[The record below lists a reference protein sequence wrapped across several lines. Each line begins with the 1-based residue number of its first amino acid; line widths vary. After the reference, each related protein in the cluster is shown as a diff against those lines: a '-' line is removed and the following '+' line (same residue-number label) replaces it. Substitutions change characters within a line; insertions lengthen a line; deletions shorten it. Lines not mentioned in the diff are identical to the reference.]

1 MMKKGILIIITLFV
15 QGIGMAQILEPVKW
29 VTSVK
34 KISNTECELITTAK
48 IDASWH
54 LYSQNVPENGPI
66 PTKFTYEGNGNYLR
80 KGNTS
85 EENGIISLDPVF
97 KIDIKF
103 FKNEATFRQRIKL
116 KTNDPFQIVGIV
128 EFMAC
133 DVSRCLPPTEVELVF
148 KIN

>member
-1 MMKKGILIIITLFV
+1 MKIRVLIVMMLFI

-54 LYSQNVPENGPI
+54 LYSQNVPDNGPI
-66 PTKFTYEGNGNYLR
+66 PTTFTYEGNGNYLK

-85 EENGIISLDPVF
+85 EENGDTSLDPVF
-97 KIDIKF
+97 KIEIKF
-103 FKNEATFRQRIKL
+103 FKNEVTFRQRIKL
-116 KTNDPFQIVGIV
+116 KTQNSFRIVGVV

-133 DVSRCLPPTEVELVF
+133 DDSRCLPPTEVELVF

>member
-1 MMKKGILIIITLFV
+1 MKIRVLIVMMLFI

-54 LYSQNVPENGPI
+54 LYSQNVPDNGPI
-66 PTKFTYEGNGNYLR
+66 PTTFTYEGNGNYLK

-85 EENGIISLDPVF
+85 EENGDTSLDPVF
-97 KIDIKF
+97 KIDIKS
-103 FKNEATFRQRIKL
+103 FKNEVTFRQRIKL
-116 KTNDPFQIVGIV
+116 KTQNSFRIVGVV

-133 DVSRCLPPTEVELVF
+133 DDSRCLPPTEVELVF